1 MATAGVV
8 SGSALPNPPDDAPRR
23 GRNDTNDKMDTRED
37 TESTPRDS
45 RNGDQAPMTRSRTR
59 NTGARPSIPDEA
71 RPPIPA
77 AGNPKHRNLPR
88 RPRQAKP
95 RRKSPQ
101 YPQQG
106 NESEESEEIHQNGS
120 VSFRDI
126 DLTLS
131 KPGLVGR
138 LTVLSAITVDSDS
151 DKDSEEDSGV
161 SIVVHDR
168 LYLS

>member
-1 MATAGVV
+1 MATVGVA
-8 SGSALPNPPDDAPRR
+8 SGSGLPNPPHDAPPTGSNNINDNMDIR
-23 GRNDTNDKMDTRED
+23 GD
-37 TESTPRDS
+37 TEKTPSDS
-45 RNGDQAPMTRSRTR
+45 RNEYQAPLTRSQKRH
-59 NTGARPSIPDEA
+59 TGAQPSSPEA
-71 RPPIPA
+71 PPPIPA
-77 AGNPKHRNLPR
+77 AGNPKQRNIPR
-88 RPRQAKP
+88 PPRQAKP

-101 YPQQG
+101 YPQQ
-106 NESEESEEIHQNGS
+106 EKELEEIEETNQNGT
-120 VSFRDI
+120 VSFKNI